1 MKKPIIAFATAI
13 LILASCGESKS
24 FAYSGEP
31 GMELSNKDEWYN
43 SFCHWNDVTADISTS
58 TSYYV
63 ASGSERDDYEVGS
76 ESTFKINW
84 RGEADI
90 EVTTTS
96 NGTTSTTEAYV
107 RSDGQQQVFDGSVLD
122 TDSFDAYED
131 LYDDAAYQEGG
142 YYLVS
147 LPEENKPDFFS
158 SLLGALSG
166 LPGYTFEYD
175 FSKMDIKVAI
185 AFGKDDDGQTRP
197 VYIQEWAVGEMVIHA
212 SAFGQSAD
220 LTYGIKEL
228 QHVRKIR
235 KTFFILRRAYMFHS
249 NVGIVYMAAQYFV
262 HP

>member
-24 FAYSGEP
+24 FVYSGQQ

-43 SFCHWNDVTADISTS
+43 SFGHWNDVTAGVSTS
-58 TSYYV
+58 NSYYV
-63 ASGSERDDYEVGS
+63 ESGGDRDDYEVSS

-84 RGEADI
+84 RGEVDI

-107 RSDGQQQVFDGSVLD
+107 RRESSLPSDLTFSLTSTVITDGQQQVFDGSVLD
-122 TDSFDAYED
+122 TGSFDAYED

-147 LPEENKPDFFS
+147 LPEENKPNFFA
-158 SLLGALSG
+158 SLLGALNS

-220 LTYGIKEL
+220 LTYGIEEL
-228 QHVRKIR
+228 
-235 KTFFILRRAYMFHS
+235 S
-249 NVGIVYMAAQYFV
+249 NVYTFAWGEPTLSSEY
-262 HP
+262 

>member
-31 GMELSNKDEWYN
+31 GLELSNKDEWYN
-43 SFCHWNDVTADISTS
+43 SFGHWNDVTANMSTY
-58 TSYYV
+58 TSYYLS
-63 ASGSERDDYEVGS
+63 SGSERDDYEVSS

-90 EVTTTS
+90 TQTITS
-96 NGTTSTTEAYV
+96 NGTTSTTLAYV
-107 RSDGQQQVFDGSVLD
+107 RRESSLPSDLTFSFTSTVITDGQQQVFDGSVLN

-147 LPEENKPDFFS
+147 LPEEDKPDFFS
-158 SLLGALSG
+158 SLLGALNS
-166 LPGYTFEYD
+166 LTGYTFEYD
-175 FSKMDIKVAI
+175 FSKMDIKIAI

-197 VYIQEWAVGEMVIHA
+197 IYMQEWAVGEMIIHA

-220 LTYGIKEL
+220 LTYGIEEL
-228 QHVRKIR
+228 
-235 KTFFILRRAYMFHS
+235 S
-249 NVGIVYMAAQYFV
+249 NVYTFAWGEPTLSSEY
-262 HP
+262 

>member
-24 FAYSGEP
+24 FVYSGQQ

-43 SFCHWNDVTADISTS
+43 SFGHWNDVTAGVSTS
-58 TSYYV
+58 NSYYV
-63 ASGSERDDYEVGS
+63 ESGGDRDDYEVSS

-84 RGEADI
+84 RGEVDI

-107 RSDGQQQVFDGSVLD
+107 RRESSLPSDLTFSFTSTVITDGQQQVFDGSVLD
-122 TDSFDAYED
+122 TGSFDAYED

-147 LPEENKPDFFS
+147 LPEENKPNFFA
-158 SLLGALSG
+158 SLLGALNS

-220 LTYGIKEL
+220 LTYGIEEL
-228 QHVRKIR
+228 
-235 KTFFILRRAYMFHS
+235 S
-249 NVGIVYMAAQYFV
+249 NVYTFAWGEPTLSSEY
-262 HP
+262 

>member
-31 GMELSNKDEWYN
+31 GIELSNKDEWYN
-43 SFCHWNDVTADISTS
+43 SFGHWTDVTANMSTY
-58 TSYYV
+58 TSYYLS
-63 ASGSERDDYEVGS
+63 SGSERDDYEVSS

-90 EVTTTS
+90 SQTITN
-96 NGTTSTTEAYV
+96 NGTTSTTLAYV
-107 RSDGQQQVFDGSVLD
+107 RRESGLPSDLTFSFTSTVITDGQQQVLDGSVLN

-147 LPEENKPDFFS
+147 LPEEDKPDFFS
-158 SLLGALSG
+158 SLLGALSA

-175 FSKMDIKVAI
+175 FSKMDIKIAI
-185 AFGKDDDGQTRP
+185 AFGKDGDGQTRP
-197 VYIQEWAVGEMVIHA
+197 IYMQEWAVGEMIIHA

-220 LTYGIKEL
+220 LTYGIEEL
-228 QHVRKIR
+228 
-235 KTFFILRRAYMFHS
+235 S
-249 NVGIVYMAAQYFV
+249 NVYTFAWGEPTLSSEY
-262 HP
+262 

>member
-24 FAYSGEP
+24 FVYSGQQ

-43 SFCHWNDVTADISTS
+43 SFGHWNDVTAGVSTS
-58 TSYYV
+58 NSYYV
-63 ASGSERDDYEVGS
+63 ESGGDRDDHEVSS

-107 RSDGQQQVFDGSVLD
+107 RRASGIPTDFTFRSTVITDGQETIVPGSVLS
-122 TDSFDAYED
+122 TDAFDAYKG

-147 LPEENKPDFFS
+147 LPEENKPNFFA
-158 SLLGALSG
+158 SLLGALNN

-175 FSKMDIKVAI
+175 FSKMDIKIAI
-185 AFGKDDDGQTRP
+185 AFGKDGDGQTRP
-197 VYIQEWAVGEMVIHA
+197 IYMQEWAVGEMVIHA

-220 LTYGIKEL
+220 LTYGIEKL
-228 QHVRKIR
+228 
-235 KTFFILRRAYMFHS
+235 S
-249 NVGIVYMAAQYFV
+249 NVYTFAWGEPTLSSEY
-262 HP
+262 

>member
-1 MKKPIIAFATAI
+1 MKKPIIAFASAI

-24 FAYSGEP
+24 FVYSGQQ
-31 GMELSNKDEWYN
+31 GIELSNKDEWYN
-43 SFCHWNDVTADISTS
+43 SFGHWNDVTADISTY
-58 TSYYV
+58 TSYYLS
-63 ASGSERDDYEVGS
+63 SGSERDDYEVSS

-107 RSDGQQQVFDGSVLD
+107 RRASGIPTDFTFRSTVITDGKETTVPGSALD
-122 TDSFDAYED
+122 TGSFDAYKG

-147 LPEENKPDFFS
+147 LPEENKPNFFA
-158 SLLGALSG
+158 SLLGALNN

-175 FSKMDIKVAI
+175 FSKMDIKIAI
-185 AFGKDDDGQTRP
+185 AFGKDGDGQTRP

-220 LTYGIKEL
+220 LTYGIEEL
-228 QHVRKIR
+228 
-235 KTFFILRRAYMFHS
+235 S
-249 NVGIVYMAAQYFV
+249 NVYTFAWGEPTLSSEY
-262 HP
+262 

>member
-31 GMELSNKDEWYN
+31 GMELSSKDEWYN
-43 SFCHWNDVTADISTS
+43 GFGHWNDVTADISTY

-96 NGTTSTTEAYV
+96 NGTASTTEAYV
-107 RSDGQQQVFDGSVLD
+107 RRESGLPSDLTFSFTSTVIADGKEQVIDGSVLD
-122 TDSFDAYED
+122 TGSFDAYKG

-147 LPEENKPDFFS
+147 LPEENKPNFFA

-175 FSKMDIKVAI
+175 FSKIDIKIAI
-185 AFGKDDDGQTRP
+185 AFGKDGDGQTRP
-197 VYIQEWAVGEMVIHA
+197 VYMQEWAAGEMVIHA
-212 SAFGQSAD
+212 SGFGQSAD

-228 QHVRKIR
+228 NNVY
-235 KTFFILRRAYMFHS
+235 TFTWGEPTLNSEY
-249 NVGIVYMAAQYFV
+249 
-262 HP
+262 

>member
-24 FAYSGEP
+24 FVYSGQQ

-43 SFCHWNDVTADISTS
+43 SFGHWNDVTAGVSTS
-58 TSYYV
+58 NSYYV
-63 ASGSERDDYEVGS
+63 ESGGDRDDYEVSS

-107 RSDGQQQVFDGSVLD
+107 RRESSLPSDLTFSFTSTVITDGQQQVFDGSVLD
-122 TDSFDAYED
+122 TGSFDAYED

-147 LPEENKPDFFS
+147 LPEENKPNFFA
-158 SLLGALSG
+158 SLLGALNS

-185 AFGKDDDGQTRP
+185 AFGKDGDGQTRP
-197 VYIQEWAVGEMVIHA
+197 VYIQEWAVGGMVIHA
-212 SAFGQSAD
+212 SAFGQSAA
-220 LTYGIKEL
+220 LTYGIEEL
-228 QHVRKIR
+228 
-235 KTFFILRRAYMFHS
+235 S
-249 NVGIVYMAAQYFV
+249 NVYTFAWGEPTLSSEY
-262 HP
+262 

>member
-43 SFCHWNDVTADISTS
+43 SFGHWNDVTAGVSTS
-58 TSYYV
+58 NSYYV
-63 ASGSERDDYEVGS
+63 ESGDDRDDYEVSS
-76 ESTFKINW
+76 ESSFKINW
-84 RGEADI
+84 RGESDI

-107 RSDGQQQVFDGSVLD
+107 RRASGIPTDFTFRSTVITDGQQQVFDGSVLD
-122 TDSFDAYED
+122 TGSFDAYKG

-147 LPEENKPDFFS
+147 LPEENKPNFFA
-158 SLLGALSG
+158 SLLGALDN

-185 AFGKDDDGQTRP
+185 AFGKDGDGQTRP

-220 LTYGIKEL
+220 LTYGIEEL
-228 QHVRKIR
+228 
-235 KTFFILRRAYMFHS
+235 S
-249 NVGIVYMAAQYFV
+249 NVYTFAWGEPTLSSEY
-262 HP
+262 

>member
-24 FAYSGEP
+24 FVYSGQQ

-43 SFCHWNDVTADISTS
+43 SFGHWNDVTAGVSTS
-58 TSYYV
+58 NSYYV
-63 ASGSERDDYEVGS
+63 ESGGDRDDYEVSS

-107 RSDGQQQVFDGSVLD
+107 RRASGIPTDFTFRSTVITDGQETTVPGSVLS
-122 TDSFDAYED
+122 TDAFDAYED

-147 LPEENKPDFFS
+147 LPEENKPNFFA

-185 AFGKDDDGQTRP
+185 AFGKDGDGQTRP

-220 LTYGIKEL
+220 LTYGIEEL
-228 QHVRKIR
+228 
-235 KTFFILRRAYMFHS
+235 S
-249 NVGIVYMAAQYFV
+249 NVYTFTWGEPTLNSEY
-262 HP
+262 